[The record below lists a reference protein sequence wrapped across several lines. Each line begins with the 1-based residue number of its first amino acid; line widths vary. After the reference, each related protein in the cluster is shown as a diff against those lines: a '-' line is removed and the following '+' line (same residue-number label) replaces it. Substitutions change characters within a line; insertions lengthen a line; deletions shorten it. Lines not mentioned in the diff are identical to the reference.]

1 MLFKN
6 LFDLTL
12 GRLRIPPRSVN
23 PPGNAEGEL
32 WLDQTLARIRYWSR
46 VSTVATLQRLLS
58 DLDLNQPG
66 GPVALN
72 AQGVIPSSF
81 LPTVGTD
88 TLAIP
93 VGCVL
98 PWMGDPITP
107 PGGWL
112 FCDGSEIPLVQQ
124 YQNLFN
130 VLRNKCGPA
139 TPGYFR
145 LPNFTG
151 RVPVGALSGAGA
163 TAGTIHKVVVR
174 SPGQGYTDGNY
185 PVVFAGGTQLTPPS
199 GTVDI
204 IGGMVARVNITNGGS
219 YSAIGAPPANGE
231 SNCAILVAG
240 SGWGQ
245 GIGFTYDVFMAP
257 VSNALQGWGI
267 RVTERGAGYSSRPEV
282 TIAPASAQVTAVAV
296 MDGDTV
302 REVIV
307 TSVGDISVDPTT
319 LTIGFSGGGL
329 PTTPATAVGVRW
341 SSPVIVGDTVG
352 EQQHAQRLQELAS
365 HSHQVGSHPF
375 VMWGSSSGPN
385 GQGSNG
391 GSGYDTLSTAG
402 AGLPAQNVPP
412 GVGSIYIIKY

>member
-12 GRLRIPPRSVN
+12 GRLRIPPCSVN

-88 TLAIP
+88 TPTFP
-93 VGCVL
+93 VGSLL
-98 PWMGDPITP
+98 PWLGNPITP

-112 FCDGSEIPLVQQ
+112 VCDGSEVPIVAQ
-124 YQNLFN
+124 YQALYD
-130 VLRNKCGPA
+130 VLRDKCGPA
-139 TPGYFR
+139 TAGYFR
-145 LPNFTG
+145 LPNMTG
-151 RVPVGALSGAGA
+151 RIPIGALAGAGA
-163 TAGTIHKVVVR
+163 TSGQIHKIVVR
-174 SPGQGYTDGNY
+174 NPGQGYTDGNY
-185 PVVFAGGTQLTPPS
+185 PLVFVPTGGAVQTVAPV
-199 GTVDI
+199 GTVDV
-204 IGGMVARVNITNGGS
+204 IGGKVVRFNITTAGAF
-219 YSAIGAPPANGE
+219 SAIGSAPANGE
-231 SNCAILVAG
+231 SNCGILVSA
-240 SGWGQ
+240 GWGP
-245 GIGFTYDVFMAP
+245 GVGVAYDVFMAP
-257 VSNALQGWGI
+257 TNNALQGWGI
-267 RVTERGAGYSSRPEV
+267 RLTNRGAGYSSPPAV
-282 TIAPASAQVTAVAV
+282 TVSPAASGVTAVAV

-307 TSVGDISVDPTT
+307 TCPGTPGLDPTT
-319 LTIGFSGGGL
+319 LTIGFSGGA

-352 EQQHAQRLQELAS
+352 EQQHLITSTEIP
-365 HSHQVGSHPF
+365 PF
-375 VMWGSSSGPN
+375 FLPKQSGRSRRERDS
-385 GQGSNG
+385 GKGVEG
-391 GSGYDTLSTAG
+391 GATFGRGFSA
-402 AGLPAQNVPP
+402 PAVPP
-412 GVGSIYIIKY
+412 GVGAIYIIKY